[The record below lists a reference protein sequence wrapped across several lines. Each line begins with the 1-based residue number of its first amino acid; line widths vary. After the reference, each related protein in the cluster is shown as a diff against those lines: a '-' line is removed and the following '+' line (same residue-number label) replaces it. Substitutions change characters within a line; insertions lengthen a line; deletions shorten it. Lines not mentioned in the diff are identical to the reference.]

1 MKSLTRLRFAMS
13 RTLGAAVAASTL
25 SCAAA
30 APVAVQFGSSTDSS
44 STAAAALSG
53 RWAVSN
59 LTADTVTIH
68 NFDASVARTITR
80 AEIAA
85 LLPWM
90 SLDSSGDGPGAL
102 ALSDSGRLLFIAV
115 HDAAPATDGQGS
127 DAILRYDL
135 LTDQLSVFARLDFS
149 TTDTPTHGCLAHY
162 KGRLYVGYTGGVRVY
177 RANMNDTVGPGL
189 YFTALSAGQDVTGLA
204 IDRGTSTL
212 YACTPSTIF
221 RAPIT
226 TASSLTVS
234 TVGSLSNLRS
244 LAYGEFYGGAANP
257 GLYALTSDGA
267 SSAIRFLNPAMA
279 RGTATFAPTTYTSAS
294 ADWRD
299 LVSAADGSMFL
310 GRGAS
315 AAQRITDNSDT
326 RLSFTAWTQD
336 EFNQVVNFGKSLVTT
351 GPGAGGGP
359 LGWVIDG
366 DVQIGWSRF
375 HPATPD
381 AAAWTVLLLIA
392 SHEVNGD
399 SAAQF
404 TARTILQRYAGLAS
418 DGIKPSRSADGIF
431 RHWIDPYTGGVKSG
445 WDPEFAT
452 MSTMKIALAAARA
465 RQHWPGDA
473 AIASAADAIIC
484 GISNWDAYFVG
495 GNYAMNLTANAGGG
509 GASPAGGYHEGIL
522 FAEQAGV
529 YGGANAQNAWNYWK
543 NRANFFSASNVTGRT
558 TATNVP
564 NSFLPAF
571 ITHYANQL
579 IATVRNDAAWQ
590 THTQNVRLSHAAWTD
605 DNGPKWN
612 TVFAAG
618 TTKGEWGGYNADS
631 LSNHPGDVA
640 TFTSLEA
647 FASGT
652 GSAPGWSPEAVG
664 AYHAYRT
671 GARQTF
677 VGGASI
683 LYRRSNVDTTYQPDS
698 AGMPDVAIGGLGLA
712 ELLKPGIT
720 AAVLTGT
727 YPACGVCA
735 ADFNGDGFLDFT
747 DFDGFVTAFEA
758 GDEQSDFNHD
768 GFIDFTDFDAFVG
781 AFELGC

>member
-1 MKSLTRLRFAMS
+1 MKSLTSLCFAPS
-13 RTLGAAVAASTL
+13 RVLGAAVAALSL
-25 SCAAA
+25 SCASA
-30 APVAVQFGSSTDSS
+30 APLTAPFGSATDSS

-53 RWAVSN
+53 RWAVGS
-59 LTADTVTIH
+59 LASDTITIH
-68 NFDASVARTITR
+68 NVDGSVARTISR
-80 AEIAA
+80 SEIAA

-90 SLDSSGDGPGAL
+90 TLDSSDDGPGAL

-115 HDAAPATDGQGS
+115 HDAAPAVDGQGS

-135 LTDQLSVFARLDFS
+135 LTDQLAVYARLEFS
-149 TTDTPTHGCLAHY
+149 TTDTATHGSLAHY
-162 KGRLYVGYTGGVRVY
+162 KGRLYVGYSGGVRVY
-177 RANMNDTVGPGL
+177 RANMNDTIGPGL
-189 YFTALSAGQDVTGLA
+189 FFTTLTAGQNVTGLA

-212 YACTPSTIF
+212 YACTPATIS

-226 TASSLTVS
+226 AANSLTFT
-234 TVGSLSNLRS
+234 TVGALANLRS
-244 LAYGEFYGGAANP
+244 LAYGEFYGGALNP
-257 GLYALTSDGA
+257 GLYALTSDGT
-267 SSAIRFLNPAMA
+267 SSALRYLNPAMA

-299 LVSAADGSMFL
+299 LVPAADGSMLL

-315 AAQRITDNSDT
+315 AALRLSDTADT
-326 RLSFTAWTQD
+326 RLSFAAWTQN
-336 EFNQVVNFGKSLVTT
+336 EFTQVVNFAKSLITT
-351 GPGAGGGP
+351 GPGSGGGP
-359 LGWVIDG
+359 IGWVIDA
-366 DVQIGWSRF
+366 DVQLGWSRF

-392 SHEVNGD
+392 SEEVNND
-399 SAAQF
+399 ASAQA
-404 TARTILQRYAGLAS
+404 TARTILQRYAGLAA
-418 DGIKPSRSADGIF
+418 DGIKPSRTADGIY
-431 RHWIDPYTGGVKSG
+431 RHWIDPNTGGVKPG
-445 WDPEFAT
+445 WDPEYAT
-452 MSTMKIALAAARA
+452 MSTMKIVLAAARA
-465 RQHWPGDA
+465 RQHWPADA

-484 GISNWDAYFVG
+484 GVTNWDAYFVG
-495 GNYAMNLTANAGGG
+495 GNYAMNLTANFGGG
-509 GASPAGGYHEGIL
+509 GTSPGGGFHEGIL

-529 YGGANAQNAWNYWK
+529 YGGTNAQNAWNYWK
-543 NRANFFSASNVTGRT
+543 TRTSFASANNVTGRT
-558 TATNVP
+558 TATNSP
-564 NSFLPAF
+564 GSFLPAF

-579 IATVRNDAAWQ
+579 IGTFRNDAAWQ
-590 THTQNVRLSHAAWTD
+590 THTQNMRLSHAAWTD

-631 LSNHPGDVA
+631 LTNHPGDVA

-652 GSAPGWSPEAVG
+652 GASPGWSPEAVG

-677 VGGASI
+677 LGGASI
-683 LYRRSNVDTTYQPDS
+683 LYRRSNVDTAYQPDS

-720 AAVLTGT
+720 ATVLTGN
-727 YPACGVCA
+727 YPACGTCA
-735 ADFNGDGFLDFT
+735 ADYNADGFLDFT
-747 DFDGFVTAFEA
+747 DFDAFVTAFEA
-758 GDEQSDFNHD
+758 GDAGSDFNAD
-768 GFIDFTDFDAFVG
+768 GFIDFTDFDAFVS